1 MKIVTDT
8 SILIDYLRNGQKGI
22 QFIKEIDG
30 NEDLELF
37 LPTIVIFEL
46 FSGQS
51 TKNPL
56 IVAKILN
63 LLESFQRIELTEEIA
78 RVSGQLFRDTKKR
91 IQVSDYIIAA
101 SALQINA
108 QIVTLNQKHFEQI
121 PNLNLYTL
129 S

>member
-37 LPTIVIFEL
+37 LPTVVIFEL

>member
-108 QIVTLNQKHFEQI
+108 QIVTLNQKHFAQI
-121 PNLNLYTL
+121 PNINLYPLT
-129 S
+129 